1 MSLIIDNDLK
11 KNFDNDI
18 EYIKINIEYFL
29 KQFKQIENMKINYIL
44 KNNINVLKF
53 FLKNNYVDIVFKV
66 DKRKYTKTKFEKEK
80 KQVLNIINKKKTVKF
95 LNKED
100 KIIIYSF
107 LQNIHIKNS
116 YFEKNCPILPFLKIQ
131 KNITDICIIS
141 FYKLI
146 NSIINSKIS
155 IYYVRNNQDNL
166 YIALVEKLIESVIK
180 FDTNYSNKFITYVHN
195 RFKMIITDFNK
206 EQFNLMKINGNI
218 QIEDTKIYYKDINLD
233 DIYDIKENIYNNLN
247 IFKLFNIKLEDE
259 YNYLEVKTV
268 IVKLFNAIIKNI
280 NTLIINN
287 KTYKLEKPRNVFF
300 EEIKTLYPIEFMQYN
315 TNNKNLS
322 AKKFINYLFLN
333 KPIENKIEKSD
344 KSKKETL
351 NQSIQMVD
359 DNNDELIEIEN
370 EEFIENFE
378 NFLGNE
384 LLKEKIT
391 EIIKNNIDNT
401 VFEKKID
408 IEKDFTEPKNNTK
421 TFNDIKKM
429 LDYIVCSKEEN
440 LILLNYLLIN
450 YERFENY
457 FKLHN
462 NLSTIFEEETFK
474 NLFFNK
480 KKTFPFVLKV
490 KKIFNEEIDKI
501 PLNERKKISVIYL
514 KFKEKK
520 ING

>member
-1 MSLIIDNDLK
+1 
-11 KNFDNDI
+11 
-18 EYIKINIEYFL
+18 
-29 KQFKQIENMKINYIL
+29 
-44 KNNINVLKF
+44 
-53 FLKNNYVDIVFKV
+53 
-66 DKRKYTKTKFEKEK
+66 
-80 KQVLNIINKKKTVKF
+80 
-95 LNKED
+95 
-100 KIIIYSF
+100 
-107 LQNIHIKNS
+107 
-116 YFEKNCPILPFLKIQ
+116 
-131 KNITDICIIS
+131 
-141 FYKLI
+141 
-146 NSIINSKIS
+146 
-155 IYYVRNNQDNL
+155 
-166 YIALVEKLIESVIK
+166 
-180 FDTNYSNKFITYVHN
+180 
-195 RFKMIITDFNK
+195 MIITDFNK